1 MQSDETEETI
11 VELEDEE
18 QSEAQDAEQSEQEEA
33 KEEPQV
39 ALQEPD
45 DEQSAQEAET
55 TEEDSDEELESY
67 SEGVQ
72 RRIRK
77 LTAKYREEERQRQA
91 AVEYAE
97 NVQKRNSE
105 LEAKLK
111 EREGDYVGEFGTRVE
126 REMEAAKAAY
136 RLAHDEGDPDA
147 LFEAQQRI
155 SRLSLEQAKYEE
167 AKVEVERK
175 NAETTEQPVQT
186 EQAAPQQ
193 AAAPRQPD
201 AKAQAWADKNP
212 WFGEDESM
220 TYAAFGIHRRLVEE
234 EGFDASS
241 DDYYSEL
248 DKRLRADFPTKFEAP
263 KEKARVRVAS
273 ADSSSSRSSKKGR
286 RTVKLTES
294 QVAIARKLGVP
305 LEEYAKYVKE

>member
-1 MQSDETEETI
+1 MQEEETKETIIELEEEVVEEAAETEEPQQESEPETQ
-11 VELEDEE
+11 VEP
-18 QSEAQDAEQSEQEEA
+18 EQESEPEVEA
-33 KEEPQV
+33 SAEEG
-39 ALQEPD
+39 
-45 DEQSAQEAET
+45 EQ
-55 TEEDSDEELESY
+55 SDEELESY

-77 LTAKYREEERQRQA
+77 LTAKYREEERQKQA
-91 AVEYAE
+91 AVEFAE
-97 NVQKRNSE
+97 NVQKQNKD
-105 LEAKLK
+105 LEKQLK
-111 EREGDYVGEFGTRVE
+111 EREESYVGVYGGSIE
-126 REMEAAKAAY
+126 REVEAAKAAY
-136 RLAHDEGDPDA
+136 KTAHEEGDPEA
-147 LFEAQQRI
+147 LFAAQQRI
-155 SRLSLEQAKYEE
+155 SQLALEQSKYEE
-167 AKVEVERK
+167 AKLKIEK
-175 NAETTEQPVQT
+175 
-186 EQAAPQQ
+186 EQAAAEQAVETPQQQAPVQQ
-193 AAAPRQPD
+193 AAAPQPD
-201 AKAQAWADKNP
+201 PKAQAWADKNP

-286 RTVKLTES
+286 RTVKLTDS

>member
-1 MQSDETEETI
+1 MQEEETKETI
-11 VELEDEE
+11 IELEDETVE
-18 QSEAQDAEQSEQEEA
+18 EEETESVEPESQPKSEPEPEPEAE
-33 KEEPQV
+33 P
-39 ALQEPD
+39 EPD
-45 DEQSAQEAET
+45 IAASAEEGEQ
-55 TEEDSDEELESY
+55 SDEELESY

-77 LTAKYREEERQRQA
+77 LTAKYREEERQKQA
-91 AVEYAE
+91 AVEFAE
-97 NVQKRNSE
+97 NVQKQNKD
-105 LEAKLK
+105 LEQKLK
-111 EREGDYVGEFGTRVE
+111 EREESYVGVYGGSIE
-126 REMEAAKAAY
+126 REVEAAKAAY
-136 RLAHDEGDPDA
+136 KTAHDEGDADA
-147 LFEAQQRI
+147 LFAAQQRI
-155 SRLSLEQAKYEE
+155 SQLALEQSRYEE
-167 AKVEVERK
+167 AKLKIEK
-175 NAETTEQPVQT
+175 
-186 EQAAPQQ
+186 EQAAAEQAVETPQQQAPVQQ
-193 AAAPRQPD
+193 AAAPQPD
-201 AKAQAWADKNP
+201 PKAQAWADKNP

-248 DKRLRADFPTKFEAP
+248 DKRLRADFPNKFEAP
-263 KEKARVRVAS
+263 KEKTRARVAS

>member
-1 MQSDETEETI
+1 MQEEETKETI
-11 VELEDEE
+11 IELEDETVE
-18 QSEAQDAEQSEQEEA
+18 EEETESVEPESQPKSEPEPEPEAE
-33 KEEPQV
+33 P
-39 ALQEPD
+39 EPD
-45 DEQSAQEAET
+45 IAASAEEGEQ
-55 TEEDSDEELESY
+55 SDEELESY

-77 LTAKYREEERQRQA
+77 LTAKYREEERQKQA
-91 AVEYAE
+91 AVEFAE
-97 NVQKRNSE
+97 NVQKQNKD
-105 LEAKLK
+105 LEQQLK
-111 EREGDYVGEFGTRVE
+111 EREESYVGVYGGSIE
-126 REMEAAKAAY
+126 REVEAAKAAY
-136 RLAHDEGDPDA
+136 KTAHDEGDADA
-147 LFEAQQRI
+147 LFAAQQRI
-155 SRLSLEQAKYEE
+155 SQLALEQSKYEE
-167 AKVEVERK
+167 AKLKIEK
-175 NAETTEQPVQT
+175 EQAST
-186 EQAAPQQ
+186 EQAVETPQQ
-193 AAAPRQPD
+193 AALTPQAAAPQPD
-201 AKAQAWADKNP
+201 PKAQAWADKNS

-263 KEKARVRVAS
+263 KEKTRARVAS

>member
-1 MQSDETEETI
+1 MQEEETKETIIELEEEVVEEAAETEE
-11 VELEDEE
+11 
-18 QSEAQDAEQSEQEEA
+18 
-33 KEEPQV
+33 PQ
-39 ALQEPD
+39 QEPEPEPETQVEPEPEVEASAEEG
-45 DEQSAQEAET
+45 EQ
-55 TEEDSDEELESY
+55 SDEELESY

-77 LTAKYREEERQRQA
+77 LTAKYREEERQKQA
-91 AVEYAE
+91 AVEFAE
-97 NVQKRNSE
+97 NVQKQNKD
-105 LEAKLK
+105 LEQQLK
-111 EREGDYVGEFGTRVE
+111 EREESYVGVYGGSIE
-126 REMEAAKAAY
+126 REVEAAKAAY
-136 RLAHDEGDPDA
+136 KTAHEEGDPEA
-147 LFEAQQRI
+147 LFAAQQRI
-155 SRLSLEQAKYEE
+155 SQLALEQSRYEE
-167 AKVEVERK
+167 AKLKIEK
-175 NAETTEQPVQT
+175 
-186 EQAAPQQ
+186 EQAAAEQAVEIPQQQAPVQQ
-193 AAAPRQPD
+193 AAAPQPD
-201 AKAQAWADKNP
+201 PKAQAWADKNP

-263 KEKARVRVAS
+263 KEKTRARVAS

-286 RTVKLTES
+286 RTVKLTDS